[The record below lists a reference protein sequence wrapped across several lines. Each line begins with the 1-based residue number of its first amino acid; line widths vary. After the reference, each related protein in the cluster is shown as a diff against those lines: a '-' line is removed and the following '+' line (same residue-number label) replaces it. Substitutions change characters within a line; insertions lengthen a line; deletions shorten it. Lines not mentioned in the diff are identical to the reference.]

1 MTEADSE
8 IIKPEMLKAFVWLQM
23 SDGSI
28 QQVEQ
33 EVAMYCPFICQEIH
47 SGMGSSKNY
56 PISLPSR
63 VNPPMLS
70 LILDYCRFHQ
80 VPGRSN
86 KERKSFDEKFVRMDT
101 KRLCEL
107 TSAADSLQLKP
118 LVDLTSRALA
128 RVIEG
133 RTPEEI
139 REIFHLPDDL
149 TEEEKLEP
157 IKNTMD
163 DPRIR
168 LLNRLYA
175 RKRKELKERER
186 LKNVEVEEEHA
197 DERSVDDLLSFI
209 NGDNDDSK
217 GSRTSKN
224 KKKNRKRK
232 DHHKTTPSNSTSSS
246 SNAES
251 NELDSVCSKP
261 SLHGKLLTDVCHETK
276 LLDTEDA
283 GLAAEDEFDD
293 CDLDDDID
301 PALKEK
307 IDRHPT
313 PEYRLLT
320 SGGSTWR
327 PEMVRKGIAVRGNK
341 ETTEGERS
349 LTSIYM
355 DHSRQGEGMVVT
367 SPSNL
372 RISEYRLQ
380 KTSLFGEGKL
390 LFSSYTYT
398 ARYMYVFACGLPF
411 GFGDFL
417 IQSGSIYNGSGGLCQ
432 KVEFRLARENARD
445 SFFGSREKTATV
457 NH

>member
-1 MTEADSE
+1 MAEADSGINQ
-8 IIKPEMLKAFVWLQM
+8 IIKPEMLKAYVWLQT

-33 EVAMYCPFICQEIH
+33 DVSIYCPFICQEIH

-63 VNPPMLS
+63 VSPTMLR
-70 LILDYCRFHQ
+70 LIFDYCRFHQ

-133 RTPEEI
+133 KTPEEI

-157 IKNTMD
+157 IRNTMD

-197 DERSVDDLLSFI
+197 DNRSLDDLLSFI
-209 NGDNDDSK
+209 NGDNEDTK

-224 KKKNRKRK
+224 KKKIRKRK
-232 DHHKTTPSNSTSSS
+232 DHHKTANANCTSTSKVASS
-246 SNAES
+246 SNVVDMNKKEL
-251 NELDSVCSKP
+251 NELECGNPSMHLTNVCNKTK
-261 SLHGKLLTDVCHETK
+261 SLDV
-276 LLDTEDA
+276 EDDE
-283 GLAAEDEFDD
+283 LAAEDGFEE

-307 IDRHPT
+307 IDR
-313 PEYRLLT
+313 
-320 SGGSTWR
+320 
-327 PEMVRKGIAVRGNK
+327 
-341 ETTEGERS
+341 
-349 LTSIYM
+349 
-355 DHSRQGEGMVVT
+355 
-367 SPSNL
+367 
-372 RISEYRLQ
+372 
-380 KTSLFGEGKL
+380 
-390 LFSSYTYT
+390 
-398 ARYMYVFACGLPF
+398 
-411 GFGDFL
+411 
-417 IQSGSIYNGSGGLCQ
+417 
-432 KVEFRLARENARD
+432 
-445 SFFGSREKTATV
+445 
-457 NH
+457 

>member
-8 IIKPEMLKAFVWLQM
+8 IIKPEMLKAYVWLQT
-23 SDGSI
+23 SGDSI

-133 RTPEEI
+133 KTPEEI

-157 IKNTMD
+157 IRNTMD

-186 LKNVEVEEEHA
+186 SKNVEVEEERA
-197 DERSVDDLLSFI
+197 DNRSVDDLLSFI
-209 NGDNDDSK
+209 NGGIRVVSTYKSYVSFSLLFRSASIVKFAQDSK
-217 GSRTSKN
+217 GTRTSKN

-232 DHHKTTPSNSTSSS
+232 DQQRTANSNCTSTSNSTPSST
-246 SNAES
+246 NVEDMDKKVKDHYVVEL
-251 NELDSVCSKP
+251 NEFDSVCSNP
-261 SLHGKLLTDVCHETK
+261 LLCGKVSTNICNKTKSVHFEDDGLT
-276 LLDTEDA
+276 
-283 GLAAEDEFDD
+283 AEDEFDD

-307 IDRHPT
+307 IDREVEDFARRLNSDW
-313 PEYRLLT
+313 PERMQEILSL
-320 SGGSTWR
+320 GQ
-327 PEMVRKGIAVRGNK
+327 
-341 ETTEGERS
+341 ERS
-349 LTSIYM
+349 S
-355 DHSRQGEGMVVT
+355 
-367 SPSNL
+367 
-372 RISEYRLQ
+372 LQ
-380 KTSLFGEGKL
+380 L
-390 LFSSYTYT
+390 
-398 ARYMYVFACGLPF
+398 
-411 GFGDFL
+411 
-417 IQSGSIYNGSGGLCQ
+417 
-432 KVEFRLARENARD
+432 
-445 SFFGSREKTATV
+445 TV
-457 NH
+457 NGNGLDQGQK

>member
-1 MTEADSE
+1 MTEADSD
-8 IIKPEMLKAFVWLQM
+8 IIKPEMLKAYVWLQT

-33 EVAMYCPFICQEIH
+33 EFAMYCPFICQEIQA
-47 SGMGSSKNY
+47 GMGSSKNY
-56 PISLPSR
+56 PISLPPR
-63 VNPPMLS
+63 VNPAMLS

-133 RTPEEI
+133 KTPEEI

-186 LKNVEVEEEHA
+186 LKTAEAEEEHA

-209 NGDNDDSK
+209 NGSNEDSR
-217 GSRTSKN
+217 GTRTSKT

-232 DHHKTTPSNSTSSS
+232 DHHKTAPPNCTSTSNITSCSSNSV
-246 SNAES
+246 NMDKK
-251 NELDSVCSKP
+251 ELDARHSMYSNP
-261 SLHGKLLTDVCHETK
+261 LLHGKLLTDVCNATK
-276 LLDTEDA
+276 LLDIEDD

-301 PALKEK
+301 PALKEQ
-307 IDRHPT
+307 IDREVEDFARRLNSDW
-313 PEYRLLT
+313 PERMQEILSLGQQRRPLQVT
-320 SGGSTWR
+320 INGNGS
-327 PEMVRKGIAVRGNK
+327 
-341 ETTEGERS
+341 
-349 LTSIYM
+349 
-355 DHSRQGEGMVVT
+355 
-367 SPSNL
+367 L
-372 RISEYRLQ
+372 RRF
-380 KTSLFGEGKL
+380 TSLDQ
-390 LFSSYTYT
+390 
-398 ARYMYVFACGLPF
+398 R
-411 GFGDFL
+411 
-417 IQSGSIYNGSGGLCQ
+417 Q
-432 KVEFRLARENARD
+432 K
-445 SFFGSREKTATV
+445 
-457 NH
+457 